1 MTVRGRFAPSPTGR
15 LHLGNAKSAL
25 LGWLSARAQGG
36 EFLLRIEDLDPERSK
51 SALVDMIYRD
61 LEYLGLDW
69 DGPVVFQSQR
79 QDAYRA
85 ALEKLLAS
93 GRAYPC
99 ACSRADIAR
108 LASAPHAG
116 EEGPRYPGT
125 CRGGAQLK
133 PGRAPSHRFR
143 VAPGVVTFED
153 AVVGAYSQDV
163 DAAVGDFVLQR
174 HDGVASYQL
183 AVVVDDAYSGITEV
197 LRAEDLLASTPRQ
210 IQLNEALGFSIPR
223 YAHVPL
229 LLGDDGE
236 RLAKRAGAVTVSA
249 FREAG
254 VRAERVVG
262 LLAQWSGLGEG
273 APCSARELLAGFSVA
288 KVMRGAAR
296 VDEGELVRL
305 LGG

>member
-1 MTVRGRFAPSPTGR
+1 MTLRGRFAPSPTGR

-36 EFLLRIEDLDPERSK
+36 AFLLRIEDLDPDRSK
-51 SALVDMIYRD
+51 REFVELIYRD

-69 DGPVVFQSQR
+69 NGPVVFQSQR
-79 QDAYRA
+79 QEAYQA

-116 EEGPRYPGT
+116 EEGPSYPGT

-133 PGRAPSHRFR
+133 AGRPPSYRFR

-153 AVVGAYSQDV
+153 AVVGTYSQDV

-229 LLGDDGE
+229 LLGKDGG
-236 RLAKRAGAVTVSA
+236 RLAKREGAVTVSA

-254 VRAERVVG
+254 VPAERIVG
-262 LLAQWSGLGEG
+262 LLAQWSGLGDG
-273 APCSARELLAGFSVA
+273 APCPARELVAGFSIA
-288 KVMRGAAR
+288 RVMREPAR
-296 VDEGELVRL
+296 VEEDELVRL
-305 LGG
+305 LQR